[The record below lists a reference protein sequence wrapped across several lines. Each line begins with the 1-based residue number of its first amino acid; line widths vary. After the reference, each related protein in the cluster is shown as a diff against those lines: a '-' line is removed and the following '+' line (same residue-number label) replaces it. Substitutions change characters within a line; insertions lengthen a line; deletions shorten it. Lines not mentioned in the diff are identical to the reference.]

1 MNRLLACAAAI
12 VLLTGICA
20 FAADTKAQ
28 EKAATDVAKTWVG
41 LVDAGKYAESW
52 DAAAALFRAA
62 VTKEQWAQK
71 VKPVREPLGKVV
83 SRELLTA
90 EYKTALPGAPDG
102 EYVVIQ
108 FKTVF
113 ANKKDS
119 VETITPMKDKDGQW
133 RVSGYYIK

>member
-1 MNRLLACAAAI
+1 
-12 VLLTGICA
+12 
-20 FAADTKAQ
+20 
-28 EKAATDVAKTWVG
+28 
-41 LVDAGKYAESW
+41 
-52 DAAAALFRAA
+52 